1 MVDFPTPFFPF
12 PIKLI
17 LIFQPL
23 FYSVLKSNKFVNEFI
38 TF

>member
-23 FYSVLKSNKFVNEFI
+23 LYSALKSNKFVNEFI